1 VDFFDFQILLANLV
15 VGVATFVQASAGL
28 GFAML
33 AIPLLAVIDLAYIPG
48 PTLFVSLFLT
58 LVMFVKGRS
67 AIVYKEIVT
76 MSPAL
81 VIGTVLGALTIDLIP
96 QDVLGITF
104 GVLILT
110 GVAIT
115 VFARPIGLTR
125 ASLLGGGFA
134 SGLMGTISGIH
145 GPPLVLLYQN
155 EAIEK
160 TRATIALIFCVA
172 YILSLAGLTAVGQF
186 GTDGLLRGLSML
198 PGLLIGLVLALRA
211 RHLFSTR
218 FLRIAMLSIAS
229 ASAVVLLSKSVV
241 AW

>member
-1 VDFFDFQILLANLV
+1 MDFLDLSVILANVV
-15 VGVATFVQASAGL
+15 VGIATFVQASAGL

-81 VIGTVLGALTIDLIP
+81 VAGTVLGALTIDLIP
-96 QDVLGITF
+96 QDVLGIAF
-104 GVLILT
+104 AALILT
-110 GVAIT
+110 GVGIT
-115 VFARPIGLTR
+115 VFARPIALNRT
-125 ASLLGGGFA
+125 SLLGGGFA

-145 GPPLVLLYQN
+145 GPPLILLYQN

-186 GTDGLLRGLSML
+186 GTEGLVRGLSML
-198 PGLLIGLVLALRA
+198 PGLLIGLALALKA

-218 FLRIAMLSIAS
+218 FLRLSMLTIAS
-229 ASAVVLLSKSVV
+229 ASAVVLLAKSL
-241 AW
+241 AAG